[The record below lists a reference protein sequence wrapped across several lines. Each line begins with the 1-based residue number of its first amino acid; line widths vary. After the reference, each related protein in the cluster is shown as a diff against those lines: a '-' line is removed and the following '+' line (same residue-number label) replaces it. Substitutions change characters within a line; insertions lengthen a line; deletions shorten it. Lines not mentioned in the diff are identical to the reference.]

1 VDPQTLEPLSTL
13 DGEALLAIAARLGGV
28 RLIDNLLL
36 TPAGIQTN
44 SPPADRKAMA
54 ACNA

>member
-1 VDPQTLEPLSTL
+1 MDPQTLEPLSTL